1 VVRVGQVVGA
11 FGIQGAVKVLTLT
24 DFEDRFAPGS
34 QLLLGGASRR
44 VEWSRKQPAGF
55 VVKFSELDTRTVA
68 ETFRGSYLEVEENDV
83 RSLPVGRWYH
93 HQLIGLRVATESG
106 EELGTLGSVLERPAN
121 DVWVVGQDSVEHLVP
136 ATHDAV
142 LDVDLEAGRVTV
154 ADWLLRVEEA

>member
-1 VVRVGQVVGA
+1 VVRVGQVVGT
-11 FGIQGAVKVLTLT
+11 FGIQGAVKVLALT

-34 QLLLGGASRR
+34 QLCLGGASRR
-44 VEWSRKQPAGF
+44 VEWSRKRPAGF

-68 ETFRGSYLEVEENDV
+68 ETFRGSYLEVEDDDL

-106 EELGTLGSVLERPAN
+106 EELGTLTSVLERPAN
-121 DVWVVGQDSVEHLVP
+121 DVWVVGQDRVEHLIP

>member
-11 FGIQGAVKVLTLT
+11 FGIAGAVKVLALT

-34 QLLLGGASRR
+34 ELLLGGASRR
-44 VEWSRKQPAGF
+44 VEWSRRRPPGF

-68 ETFRGSYLEVEENDV
+68 ETLRGSYLEVEDQDLKP
-83 RSLPVGRWYH
+83 LPVGRWYH
-93 HQLIGLRVATESG
+93 HQLIGLSVATEGG
-106 EELGTLGSVLERPAN
+106 EELGTLTSVLERPAN
-121 DVWVVGQDSVEHLVP
+121 DVWVVGQDDIEHLVP

-142 LDVDLEAGRVTV
+142 LDVDLEGGRVTV

>member
-11 FGIQGAVKVLTLT
+11 FGIAGAVKVLALT

-34 QLLLGGASRR
+34 ELLLGGASRR
-44 VEWSRKQPAGF
+44 VEWSRRRPQGF

-68 ETFRGSYLEVEENDV
+68 ETLRGSYLEVEDQDLKP
-83 RSLPVGRWYH
+83 LPVGRWYH
-93 HQLIGLRVATESG
+93 HQLIGLSVATEGG
-106 EELGTLGSVLERPAN
+106 EELGTLTSVLERPAN
-121 DVWVVGQDSVEHLVP
+121 DVWVVGRDGIEHLVP

-142 LDVDLEAGRVTV
+142 LDVDLDGGRVTV